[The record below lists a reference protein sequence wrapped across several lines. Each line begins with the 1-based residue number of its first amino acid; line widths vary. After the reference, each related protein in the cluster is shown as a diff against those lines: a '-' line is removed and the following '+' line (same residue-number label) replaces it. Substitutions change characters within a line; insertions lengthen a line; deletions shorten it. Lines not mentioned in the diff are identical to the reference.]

1 MNLPKSFSIC
11 QLGMQ
16 ISLNM
21 NSKIEID
28 TLDSVD
34 GQNFASGDI
43 LIGFSERTL
52 KAPVSLKFTN
62 KVDECDFNRYENISG
77 CSQYHLKRKQSFKPS
92 ISWRWMALRIGKL

>member
-1 MNLPKSFSIC
+1 
-11 QLGMQ
+11 MQ

-52 KAPVSLKFTN
+52 KAPVSLKFKT
-62 KVDECDFNRYENISG
+62 
-77 CSQYHLKRKQSFKPS
+77 PP
-92 ISWRWMALRIGKL
+92 